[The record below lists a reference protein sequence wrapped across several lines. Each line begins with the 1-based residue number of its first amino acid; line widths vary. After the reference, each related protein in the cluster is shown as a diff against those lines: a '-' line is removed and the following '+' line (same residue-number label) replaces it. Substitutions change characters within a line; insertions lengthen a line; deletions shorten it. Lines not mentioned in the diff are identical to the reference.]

1 MTGFGESHNP
11 KKKSRAK
18 KKTNMSQKKLFA
30 KASKSYSQGNIL
42 ESARYYKKL
51 LDIGFTD
58 PNIFNNY
65 GSICKQLGQTEQAI
79 RLYRQSIQLYPKF
92 ANSHYNLGNALRD
105 QGKL

>member
-1 MTGFGESHNP
+1 
-11 KKKSRAK
+11 
-18 KKTNMSQKKLFA
+18 MSQKKLFA

-79 RLYRQSIQLYPKF
+79 SQSKTVTDSNEEATIFELSLEHPQEL
-92 ANSHYNLGNALRD
+92 
-105 QGKL
+105 